1 MESATV
7 PCGERFAVQKSER
20 VKIYES
26 SVAFLV
32 YRQWRETS
40 ELYLDGERQANGY
53 QEGHGPRKAPCGW

>member
-32 YRQWRETS
+32 YRQ
-40 ELYLDGERQANGY
+40 
-53 QEGHGPRKAPCGW
+53 